1 MNVNGLVIEVTRKCN
16 QTCEHCLRGDSQNLD
31 MDITYVDSLFSQVE
45 YVGTVT
51 LSGGEPS
58 LVPDTLLATLNSAK
72 SHDVAIGNFYIA
84 TGTKSPNFKRFVLAC
99 LEWYLYCDSN
109 EITAINWS
117 NDSYHDLNL
126 ENVQLLTALKFA
138 SPKYETESKYSYN
151 PKVLDEGRA
160 SENGIGDGIVD
171 EEILDIDEDGNVAE
185 GTLYLNCFGMVI
197 LGCNWSYESQNEHVL
212 CHVDNLTSAIAE
224 YKVS

>member
-1 MNVNGLVIEVTRKCN
+1 
-16 QTCEHCLRGDSQNLD
+16 

-58 LVPDTLLATLNSAK
+58 LVPDTLIAILNSAK
-72 SHDVAIGNFYIA
+72 SHNVAIGNFYIA

-138 SPKYETESKYSYN
+138 SPKYESKHVYI
-151 PKVLDEGRA
+151 PQVLAEGRA
-160 SENGIGDGIVD
+160 NENGIGDREVYETVLDVD
-171 EEILDIDEDGNVAE
+171 DDGNIAE
-185 GTLYLNCFGMVI
+185 STIYLNCFGEII
-197 LGCNWSYESQNEHVL
+197 LGCDWSYESQNEHVL

>member
-1 MNVNGLVIEVTRKCN
+1 MQNV
-16 QTCEHCLRGDSQNLD
+16 D
-31 MDITYVDSLFSQVE
+31 MDIAYVDSLFSQIE
-45 YVGTVT
+45 YVDTIT

-84 TGTKSPNFKRFVLAC
+84 TGTKSPNFRKFMLAC
-99 LEWYLYCDSN
+99 LEWYLYCDPN
-109 EITAINWS
+109 EITAVNWS
-117 NDSYHDLNL
+117 NDSYHDLNDD
-126 ENVQLLTALKFA
+126 NVRLLSALKFA
-138 SPKYETESKYSYN
+138 SPKYECPDLYSKPNYTYT